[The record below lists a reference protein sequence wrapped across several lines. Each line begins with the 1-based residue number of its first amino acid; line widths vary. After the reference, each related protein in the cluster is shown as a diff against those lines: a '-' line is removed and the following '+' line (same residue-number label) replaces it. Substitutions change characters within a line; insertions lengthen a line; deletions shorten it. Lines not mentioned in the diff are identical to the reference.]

1 MASSTRRGPMQ
12 LSITRG
18 ENGVDAHPTPEKSRH
33 PASTIYTCV
42 IIHLGDKT
50 KRVPFDP
57 PHSSWRLI
65 TTFQQSTSIGRS
77 PNVTPSIRG
86 METRRQDSIQSPLSS
101 FPGRQ
106 ASFRSRGP
114 VSGIPQLHRQA
125 TAGFS
130 IGRAMQE
137 ATDSP
142 AAAEP
147 CFPLIMLQL
156 SHSVP
161 AWLSLIDSCILPPDC
176 MSYEACYS
184 LEPRFMSQ
192 AN

>member
-1 MASSTRRGPMQ
+1 MASSTRQGPMQ

-18 ENGVDAHPTPEKSRH
+18 ENGVDAHPVQGKSRRSV
-33 PASTIYTCV
+33 STIYTCV
-42 IIHLGDKT
+42 TTHLDDET
-50 KRVPFDP
+50 QHVPFDP
-57 PHSSWRLI
+57 PRSSWRLI

-86 METRRQDSIQSPLSS
+86 METRRQDSTESPLSS

-125 TAGFS
+125 TTGFS
-130 IGRAMQE
+130 IGRTLQE
-137 ATDSP
+137 L
-142 AAAEP
+142 
-147 CFPLIMLQL
+147 LIVLQL
-156 SHSVP
+156 RSLASRLSCCNSHSVP
-161 AWLSLIDSCILPPDC
+161 AWLSLIDSCILPLDC